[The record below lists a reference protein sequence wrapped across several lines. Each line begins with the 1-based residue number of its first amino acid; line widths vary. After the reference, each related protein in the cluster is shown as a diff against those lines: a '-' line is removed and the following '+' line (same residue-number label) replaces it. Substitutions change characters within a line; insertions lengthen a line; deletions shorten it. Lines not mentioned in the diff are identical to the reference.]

1 MLSRKIT
8 ALSLASM
15 MALLVSCGDAQPI
28 DTGNTDTVS
37 DSTAVETLSA
47 AIPDGLNLNG
57 AKVTFLYRETSSPEF
72 YSETAT
78 GDVVNDAI
86 YNSFLYVESLLNTDI
101 EVVTRPGDV
110 VGDREEYCGHIRS
123 TVMSGDSSYD
133 WVDTLIG
140 LFPGV
145 AVEGLF
151 SDLNENQYINFDAP
165 YWIAGQ
171 TESCAPTG
179 KLYFASGD
187 SSLGYLKSAYCL
199 FFNTTLAN
207 TIGTEDIYQLVLDG
221 KWTLDKLLEV
231 SASASGDI
239 DGDGEWTLDDR
250 IGFAV
255 HDFTHPR
262 AFLFSTGGQLFGAD
276 GDSWTFTYGS
286 ERDIDVVEKLNKLF
300 YETDGSYY
308 YNGSNAISDQ
318 VEGYNK
324 VTSAFTSGKILFM
337 TAEFDHAVSQ
347 LRAMNDNYG
356 IIPCPKYSEEDDY
369 RTVSRSTHNAFA
381 LLKTSGNTDA
391 AGAVLEALSA
401 YKYKPVL
408 PAYFEVALK
417 TKYSRDDTTS
427 QMCDI
432 IRDSMVLDFGF
443 VFNNE
448 LGNPIVTV
456 FEPSFNNPTSMS
468 STIASQKQTI
478 ETKIEDFLGKL
489 AEVE

>member
-1 MLSRKIT
+1 M
-8 ALSLASM
+8 
-15 MALLVSCGDAQPI
+15 
-28 DTGNTDTVS
+28 
-37 DSTAVETLSA
+37 
-47 AIPDGLNLNG
+47 
-57 AKVTFLYRETSSPEF
+57 
-72 YSETAT
+72 
-78 GDVVNDAI
+78 
-86 YNSFLYVESLLNTDI
+86 
-101 EVVTRPGDV
+101 
-110 VGDREEYCGHIRS
+110 
-123 TVMSGDSSYD
+123 
-133 WVDTLIG
+133 
-140 LFPGV
+140 
-145 AVEGLF
+145 
-151 SDLNENQYINFDAP
+151 
-165 YWIAGQ
+165 
-171 TESCAPTG
+171 
-179 KLYFASGD
+179 
-187 SSLGYLKSAYCL
+187 
-199 FFNTTLAN
+199 
-207 TIGTEDIYQLVLDG
+207 
-221 KWTLDKLLEV
+221 
-231 SASASGDI
+231 
-239 DGDGEWTLDDR
+239 
-250 IGFAV
+250 

-381 LLKTSGNTDA
+381 LLKTSENTDA

-401 YKYKPVL
+401 YKYKTVL

-489 AEVE
+489 ADVE

>member
-1 MLSRKIT
+1 MSARKIT
-8 ALSLASM
+8 AASLAVL
-15 MALLVSCGDAQPI
+15 MALLASCGETPSDAADQ
-28 DTGNTDTVS
+28 TDAAS
-37 DSTAVETLSA
+37 DSTAAETLSA
-47 AIPDGLNLNG
+47 ALPDGLHLNG
-57 AKVTFLYRETSSPEF
+57 EKVTFLYRETSSPEF

-86 YNSFLYVESLLNTDI
+86 YESFLYVENLLNADI

-123 TVMSGDSSYD
+123 TVMSGDASYD
-133 WVDTLIG
+133 LVDMLIG
-140 LFPGV
+140 MFPGL

-151 SDLNENQYINFDAP
+151 CDLLENQYIDFDAP

-171 TESCAPTG
+171 AESCAPTG

-199 FFNTTLAN
+199 FFNTTLAE
-207 TIGTEDIYQLVLDG
+207 TVGTEDIYQLVLDG

-231 SASASGDI
+231 SASAAGDL
-239 DGDGEWTLDDR
+239 DGDGKWTLDDR
-250 IGFAV
+250 LGFVV

-262 AFLFSTGGQLFGAD
+262 AFLFSTGGQLFGED
-276 GDSWTFTYGS
+276 SGSWTFTYGS
-286 ERDIDVVEKLNKLF
+286 ERDIDVIEKLNRLF
-300 YETDGSYY
+300 YENDGSYY
-308 YNGSNAISDQ
+308 YNGTSAISDQ
-318 VEGYNK
+318 VEGYNS

-337 TAEFDHAVSQ
+337 TAEFDHAISQ

-356 IIPCPKYSEEDDY
+356 IIPCPKYSEDDEY

-381 LLKTSGNTDA
+381 LLKTSSNPDA

-401 YKYKPVL
+401 YKYKTVL

-417 TKYSRDDTTS
+417 TKYSRDDATS

-432 IRDSMVLDFGF
+432 IRDSMALDFGF

-448 LGNPIVTV
+448 LGNPIVSV
-456 FEPSFNNPTSMS
+456 FEPSFKNPSSLS
-468 STIASQKQTI
+468 STIASQSQTI
-478 ETKIEDFLGKL
+478 TAKIEDYLGKL
-489 AEVE
+489 ADVE